1 MGKYSKFVI
10 TVLYLGVV
18 IFMVAITSLVVY
30 GVKKY
35 VIEPV
40 DYNYALD
47 DVFNNDVIPVMKTQ
61 SELIIRPYISDSVKV
76 GKYFYDYEDNTEKQK
91 DSIIFYENTYLQN
104 TGVDYVSDDVFEIVS
119 VLDGEVIGIE
129 EDSIYGSVITIKHN
143 DNLITSYS
151 NLQEILVN
159 VGYKVSQGEIIAK
172 STVSKV
178 DNSVKSLLHFE
189 VLYKGNY
196 IDPENLYTLKVS
208 ELQ

>member
-47 DVFNNDVIPVMKTQ
+47 DVFNNDIIPVMKTQ

-129 EDSIYGSVITIKHN
+129 EDSIYGSVITIKNN